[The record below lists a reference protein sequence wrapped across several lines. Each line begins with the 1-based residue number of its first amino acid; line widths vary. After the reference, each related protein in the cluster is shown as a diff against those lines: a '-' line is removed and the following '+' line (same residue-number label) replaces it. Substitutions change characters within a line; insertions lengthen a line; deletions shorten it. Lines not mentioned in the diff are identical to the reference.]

1 MQNKE
6 ELMRRTLV
14 AAICCDMI
22 QQAMRSIGRL
32 NTADP
37 TQMAIVAYSA
47 MLHAAQRQQ
56 EK

>member
-14 AAICCDMI
+14 AAICSDMI